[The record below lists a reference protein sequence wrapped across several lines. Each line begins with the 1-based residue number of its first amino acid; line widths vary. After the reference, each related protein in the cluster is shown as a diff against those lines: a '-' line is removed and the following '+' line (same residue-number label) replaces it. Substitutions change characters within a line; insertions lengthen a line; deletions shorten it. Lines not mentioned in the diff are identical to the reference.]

1 MKDFLIKLK
10 AQIES
15 DSLTFYDGGD
25 IPALELLYFHYTE
38 CYCMHSDLTKE
49 LSQEMNELLSSL
61 PFADGD
67 KVCSLSSELAAE
79 YERIGFV
86 AGLQLGAQLM
96 LELGKGV
103 LQ

>member
-1 MKDFLIKLK
+1 MNTPTEQHQMD
-10 AQIES
+10 
-15 DSLTFYDGGD
+15 
-25 IPALELLYFHYTE
+25 ALAPEKRPDLSFHYTE
-38 CYCMHSDLTKE
+38 CYSLHSDLTKQ

-79 YERIGFV
+79 HERIGFV

-96 LELGKGV
+96 LELGKEV
-103 LQ
+103 TP